1 MWELAALA
9 SKEGAWS
16 RCKEKEG
23 SSGVG
28 LLTFLSQDSS
38 GDSQEAQQIL
48 GDGAQTPG
56 RRAPLPL
63 HIPLMVTLLHGNPP
77 PLHLLGFTN
86 QLSLKGEC
94 SQVPGAV

>member
-1 MWELAALA
+1 MKFKEHDTKNVMWELAALA

-77 PLHLLGFTN
+77 PLYIYLALPT
-86 QLSLKGEC
+86 S
-94 SQVPGAV
+94 